1 MPGAEGARWLMLAGM
16 ATATLAPTTPHAPS
30 ATPSPERWDWPQLLS
45 FCHAVARSHTD
56 VRHEA
61 EEAAQEAAARVWR
74 YRDECR
80 APSDPRPWIATIVRR
95 EVHRLGAARSARRE
109 VLLGDLP
116 EPAAECA
123 HIAGAP
129 DRAAID
135 AALRSL
141 RPGDQRILLL
151 RYARDMTQPA
161 IARALGVPEGT
172 VKIRLHRARSR
183 LRDAFQASDGTGKQ
197 TAAVG
202 IRVP

>member
-1 MPGAEGARWLMLAGM
+1 MLAGM
-16 ATATLAPTTPHAPS
+16 ATGTSPPTTSQTHS
-30 ATPSPERWDWPQLLS
+30 AGASPERWDWQQLLS
-45 FCHAVARSHTD
+45 FCHAVARCHTD

-74 YRDECR
+74 FRDECR
-80 APSDPRPWIATIVRR
+80 APSDPRPWVATIVRR
-95 EVHRLGAARSARRE
+95 EVHRMGAARSARKE

-141 RPGDQRILLL
+141 KLADRRILLL
-151 RYARDMTQPA
+151 RYGRDMTQPA

-183 LRDAFQASDGTGKQ
+183 LRTAIQAGDGPAKQ
-197 TAAVG
+197 TSAVG